1 MNIKCLTCGRGINLN
16 HAVFENYFGTVKC
29 FSCNSMMEV
38 KIRERVLHEASLLT
52 LNTHLPRV
60 RQKYASHIV

>member
-1 MNIKCLTCGRGINLN
+1 
-16 HAVFENYFGTVKC
+16 
-29 FSCNSMMEV
+29 MMEV

>member
-1 MNIKCLTCGRGINLN
+1 MDIECLTCGRGINLD
-16 HAVFENYFGTVKC
+16 HVVFENYFGPVKC
-29 FSCNSMMEV
+29 FSCSSMMEV